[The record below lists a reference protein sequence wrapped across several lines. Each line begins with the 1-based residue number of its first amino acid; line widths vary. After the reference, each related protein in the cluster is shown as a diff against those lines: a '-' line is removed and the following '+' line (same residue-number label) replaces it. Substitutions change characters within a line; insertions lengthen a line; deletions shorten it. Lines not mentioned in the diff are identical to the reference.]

1 MQKRDTVYHRKS
13 LTVKRNL
20 ACILVPRVLKSCV
33 LCEIGNTKMS
43 ATRQQSIRRRSVG
56 GNVWLARDAVKNDF
70 PVRDLPYEVL
80 PSEEAV
86 GRAMLEEIQ
95 QAATAKDGPLVIVI
109 LGGRG
114 GQALHRLLG
123 AMAKTS
129 NHDALFSRLHVFT
142 QDALAPLRM
151 DNGLSFV
158 RDFERLL
165 GDDFFRKVKSFT
177 SIRTDA
183 ENLESELLN
192 YIERLESLG
201 GIDLF
206 FLGLGPEAG
215 GASHLAYIKPGSGAT
230 RNDVAGLIPISESI
244 LEHHINKFKA
254 GGTTVTEADEAE
266 CRAAKHILT
275 LGPAAILSA
284 RRIVQSIVDA
294 DTAPAK
300 VESYRQLLNTKIVD
314 DAQFDQNPGLWLR
327 VHPNVRSLILP
338 NVAPSTDGRPR
349 SAAPTEEALDK
360 QQL

>member
-1 MQKRDTVYHRKS
+1 MSTTRRQTIQRRTV
-13 LTVKRNL
+13 
-20 ACILVPRVLKSCV
+20 
-33 LCEIGNTKMS
+33 E
-43 ATRQQSIRRRSVG
+43 
-56 GNVWLARDAVKNDF
+56 GNVWLAHDSSENDYLARL
-70 PVRDLPYEVL
+70 PVRDIAYEVL

-86 GRAMLEEIQ
+86 GRAMLEEIEHV
-95 QAATAKDGPLVIVI
+95 AAAKDEPLVIVI

-123 AMAKTS
+123 AIAKTS
-129 NHDALFSRLHVFT
+129 DHDALFNRLNVFT

-165 GDDFFRKVKSFT
+165 GDDFFRKVQSFT
-177 SIRTDA
+177 SMRTDV
-183 ENLESELLN
+183 EDLEQELVR
-192 YIERLESLG
+192 YIERLEALG

-230 RNDVAGLIPISESI
+230 YNDVAGVIPISESI
-244 LEHHINKFKA
+244 LEHHIKKFKA
-254 GGTTVTEADEAE
+254 GGAAVLESDEAE

-275 LGPAAILSA
+275 LGPAAILGA

-300 VESYRQLLNTKIVD
+300 VESYRQLLSTKIAD
-314 DAQFDQNPGLWLR
+314 DAETRQTQFNQNPGLWLR

-338 NVAPSTDGRPR
+338 NVYPQITPIF
-349 SAAPTEEALDK
+349 
-360 QQL
+360 

>member
-1 MQKRDTVYHRKS
+1 
-13 LTVKRNL
+13 
-20 ACILVPRVLKSCV
+20 
-33 LCEIGNTKMS
+33 MS
-43 ATRQQSIRRRSVG
+43 ATSKQSIRRRLAG
-56 GNVWLARDAVKNDF
+56 GNVWLSHDTNSAQILAAL
-70 PVRDLPYEVL
+70 PVRDIVYEVQ

-86 GRAMLEEIQ
+86 GRAMLEEITT
-95 QAATAKDGPLVIVI
+95 AAAAKDGSLVMI
-109 LGGRG
+109 LVGGRG

-123 AMAKTS
+123 SLAQTS
-129 NHDALFSRLHVFT
+129 EYDSLFARLHVFT

-165 GDDFFRKVKSFT
+165 GEAFFRKVKSFT
-177 SIRTDA
+177 SMRTDV
-183 ENLESELLN
+183 EDLEGELTR
-192 YIERLESLG
+192 YIQHLESLG

-230 RNDVAGLIPISESI
+230 YNDVAGLIPISQSI

-254 GGTTVTEADEAE
+254 GGTVVSEADEAE

-275 LGPAAILSA
+275 LGPAAILGA
-284 RRIVQSIVDA
+284 RRVVQSIVDA

-300 VESYRQLLNTKIVD
+300 RESYRQLLTTRIAD
-314 DAQFDQNPGLWLR
+314 DSATRQTQLDQNPGLWLR

-338 NVAPSTDGRPR
+338 KVLEN
-349 SAAPTEEALDK
+349 
-360 QQL
+360 